1 MGTPI
6 YNPKLETARLTAYNG
21 TCTKRQMT
29 EEEAARYG
37 PPAKRKLGR
46 RHLTAAHLLEAV
58 AASASAE
65 EAAAKLNMP
74 VQRFKT
80 ELTTRRINRVE
91 YGTGVAQ

>member
-6 YNPKLETARLTAYNG
+6 RNPKLETARLSTYSAA
-21 TCTKRQMT
+21 CTKRQMT
-29 EEEAARYG
+29 PEEAARYG
-37 PPAKRKLGR
+37 PPAKRKPGR

-58 AASASAE
+58 ATSASAE
-65 EAAAKLNMP
+65 EAAAKMGMP

-91 YGTGVAQ
+91 YGTGVEG

>member
-6 YNPKLETARLTAYNG
+6 RNLKLETSRLSAYNG

-29 EEEAARYG
+29 EAERAAYG
-37 PPAKRKLGR
+37 PPANRKPGR

-58 AASASAE
+58 ATSASAE
-65 EAAAKLNMP
+65 EAAAKMGMP

-91 YGTGVAQ
+91 YGTGVEG